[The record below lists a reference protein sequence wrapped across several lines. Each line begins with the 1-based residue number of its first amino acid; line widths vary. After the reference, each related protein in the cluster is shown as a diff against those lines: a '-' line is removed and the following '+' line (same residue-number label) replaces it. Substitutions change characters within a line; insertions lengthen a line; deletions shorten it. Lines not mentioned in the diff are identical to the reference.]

1 MSDQQHDEP
10 DDQGQTP
17 PQTQRLA
24 AYALV
29 VRDEQVLLSLVASHI
44 RPDDLWT
51 LPGGGVEHGEHP
63 REAVVREVHEE
74 TGLSVT
80 VGETNRVIS
89 QHRPDATWA
98 DGRRRD
104 FHHVRMV
111 FEGWVPRDSPAPRT
125 VEVGGST
132 RDAAWLPLADVLAG
146 RVPVDALVR
155 EALAGHAVVRHQRLS
170 AYALL
175 RRDDRVLLTRVS
187 ARGAHPGAWTLP
199 GGGVEHG
206 EDPAAALVRE
216 VGEETGL
223 EVAPAGLLTVHDT
236 HFTGTAPSGRTE
248 DFHGVHLVYAA
259 TLTSGDE
266 PAVAEEDGTTDE
278 AAWHPVTDVLD
289 GEVGVLD
296 VVLAALRADAG
307 PA

>member
-1 MSDQQHDEP
+1 M
-10 DDQGQTP
+10 
-17 PQTQRLA
+17 A

-29 VRDEQVLLSLVASHI
+29 VRDEQVLLSLVATHI

-51 LPGGGVEHGEHP
+51 LPGGGVEHGEDP

-74 TGLSVT
+74 TGLAAEVA
-80 VGETNRVIS
+80 ETCRVVS
-89 QHRPDATWA
+89 QHRPDVVWS
-98 DGRRRD
+98 DGERMD

-111 FEGWVPRDSPAPRT
+111 FEGWVPRSSPEPRT
-125 VEVGGST
+125 LEVGGST

-170 AYALL
+170 AYALV
-175 RRDDRVLLTRVS
+175 RREDEVLLTRVS

-206 EDPAAALVRE
+206 EDPASALVRE
-216 VGEETGL
+216 VAEETGL
-223 EVAPAGLLTVHDT
+223 EVAPSGLLIVHDT

-248 DFHGVHLVYAA
+248 DFHGVHLVFSADV
-259 TLTSGDE
+259 TDGSE
-266 PAVAEEDGTTDE
+266 PAVAEDDGTTDE

-289 GEVGVLD
+289 GQVGVLD
-296 VVLAALRADAG
+296 VVLAALRADAVR
-307 PA
+307 